1 MSRLWILKKR
11 RVGKMLPD
19 IKPGEHV
26 VAVGQTG
33 SGKSVMMQELIRAA
47 PVAPVFV
54 MDSKADDGFLNL
66 NRSDETLEVF
76 EGNVDEFAKFIR
88 QPPRKFADYII
99 IRPPLIEVTD
109 PDALDEY
116 IALIHVHF
124 KNKCVIVVDEL
135 YMLHKNGRAGP
146 GLSGALTRGRSK
158 GHSLFGATQ
167 RPSWISR
174 FCISEMSHYFIF
186 RLMEIDDRK
195 RFSHIGYDKNKMLD
209 RYHYF
214 QYNSKTGEGGEFP
227 PLLLPENSETVHK
240 IDKGRWL

>member
-1 MSRLWILKKR
+1 MT
-11 RVGKMLPD
+11 LPA

-33 SGKSVMMQELIRAA
+33 SGKSVMMQALIRAA

-54 MDSKADDGFLNL
+54 MDSKADDGFLTL
-66 NRSDETLEVF
+66 NRPDETLEIF
-76 EGNVDEFAKFIR
+76 EGGIDKFLKYIK
-88 QPPRKFADYII
+88 QPARKIPDYVV

-109 PDALDEY
+109 PDTLDDY
-116 IALIHVHF
+116 IGAIHTMFNH
-124 KNKCVIVVDEL
+124 KCVIVVDEL

-186 RLMEIDDRK
+186 RLMEVDDRK
-195 RFSHIGYDKNKMLD
+195 RFAHIGYDKNKMLD

-214 QYNSKTGEGGEFP
+214 QYNSKSGEGGEYP
-227 PLLLPENSETVHK
+227 PLTLPQVESASS